1 MLAKITRLMVLIS
14 ALGMFAGP
22 FAGLAWA
29 EDKSPEA
36 FYGKYSGTGISQNP
50 VGGDFGFDNRDMD
63 VEIGAEGNGFFVAW
77 TTVIDDFKAD
87 EPRRR
92 ESRLSFVPSAR
103 ASVFV
108 DAAAAVQGGE
118 RLAWASIKEST
129 LTVSVLTILGGG
141 GYAVQTYHRTLTD
154 VGMSLYFF
162 SDRDGQTRRVV
173 TAFLTKQ

>member
-63 VEIGAEGNGFFVAW
+63 VEIGAEVQR
-77 TTVIDDFKAD
+77 VL
-87 EPRRR
+87 RR
-92 ESRLSFVPSAR
+92 L
-103 ASVFV
+103 
-108 DAAAAVQGGE
+108 D
-118 RLAWASIKEST
+118 
-129 LTVSVLTILGGG
+129 
-141 GYAVQTYHRTLTD
+141 HRH
-154 VGMSLYFF
+154 
-162 SDRDGQTRRVV
+162 R
-173 TAFLTKQ
+173 